1 MSTPTPFK
9 WIYSGGGPYI
19 LATSSSAHAW
29 LGTQELSAGDRSRY
43 ENDYQRACE
52 SKDYVSVIPGKSH
65 EILVIGEPDETAWLS
80 RAPDDILLV
89 KWVGADSDQQVWEAL
104 QCLDFESFE
113 TLPIRF
119 SVFEPKLFLFDSAWQ
134 LADIGDNYLE
144 LTLEP
149 GCYGLS
155 VLLNYK
161 PDDRLWLDLI
171 RLKRFAALD
180 AQ

>member
-1 MSTPTPFK
+1 M
-9 WIYSGGGPYI
+9 
-19 LATSSSAHAW
+19 
-29 LGTQELSAGDRSRY
+29 GTQGLSAGDASRY
-43 ENDYQRACE
+43 ENDYERACE
-52 SKDYVSVIPGKSH
+52 SKDYVSVIAGSTH

-80 RAPDDILLV
+80 RAPGDILLV

-104 QCLDFESFE
+104 QFLDFELFE

-119 SVFEPKLFLFDSAWQ
+119 TVFEPKMFLFDSAWQ

-144 LTLEP
+144 LILEP
-149 GCYGLS
+149 GCYALS

-161 PDDRLWLDLI
+161 PDDHLWLHLI